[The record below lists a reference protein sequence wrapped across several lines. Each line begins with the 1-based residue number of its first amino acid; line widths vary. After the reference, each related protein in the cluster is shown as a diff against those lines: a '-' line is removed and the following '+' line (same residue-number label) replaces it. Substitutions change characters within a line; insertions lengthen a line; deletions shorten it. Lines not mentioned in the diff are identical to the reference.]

1 MLCCLLTGMKPVPTI
16 KINNSSLTFSS
27 KEEVRMHLGKK
38 TNKFI
43 LSCAR
48 FALTLTLSKLGFAL
62 TMKIKNLRILFC
74 IVFGF
79 H

>member
-1 MLCCLLTGMKPVPTI
+1 MSCNLLTGMKPVPTI

-38 TNKFI
+38 QINLFC
-43 LSCAR
+43 SV
-48 FALTLTLSKLGFAL
+48 LGF
-62 TMKIKNLRILFC
+62 
-74 IVFGF
+74 